1 MNETH
6 PNVLAANPVGGTI
19 HVKTL
24 NLASVRNAAVVA
36 SHAWTRT
43 LRNTLPVQTTRTVT
57 VQTPIGLNIRVVPS
71 AFSFNGTADTI
82 FTNNFE
88 LPAKQVLT
96 ITATPT
102 ATFTAMTFVQVI
114 FTEINNQAAPMH
126 ITVAIKG
133 HPQY

>member
-6 PNVLAANPVGGTI
+6 PNLLAANPVGGTT

-24 NLASVRNAAVVA
+24 NLASVRNAAIVA

-43 LRNTLPVQTTRTVT
+43 LRNTLPVQTTWTVT
-57 VQTPIGLNIRVVPS
+57 VQTPIGLNIRVVPN
-71 AFSFNGTADTI
+71 AFSFNGTANTI

-102 ATFTAMTFVQVI
+102 ATCTAMTFVQVI